1 MSEFDSVM
9 GEADEVLF
17 EAFGETATVQR
28 GADAP
33 VPVTVYVERGVVAQT
48 DAYGRPTGRVTRA
61 SFRNSEWEP
70 KAGDVLVLA
79 TGPHTIE
86 VIESDDGSVSVAVL
100 YG

>member
-1 MSEFDSVM
+1 MSEFDSIM
-9 GEADEVLF
+9 DEADEVLF
-17 EAFGETATVQR
+17 EAFGEAATVQR
-28 GADAP
+28 GAAAP

-48 DAYGRPTGRVTRA
+48 DAYGRPTARVMKA

-70 KAGDVLVLA
+70 KSGDVLVLA
-79 TGPHTIE
+79 SGTHTVE